1 MNRLLILVFILPI
14 SLFSKPAKFSA
25 KADLGKVY
33 SQAIGDFI
41 KAANAKNKSSF
52 DTLFFGKRINGQPD
66 DFPDIQL
73 PLTIEH
79 TQIRLITPEAGTKL
93 QKQRKARI
101 YINLVGWVEK
111 ENAEFIF
118 VVFSNGFEHQYDC
131 QMNYK
136 YNAAKGNFE
145 LDKLHFKEPPFDK

>member
-1 MNRLLILVFILPI
+1 MNRLLILIFILPS
-14 SLFSKPAKFSA
+14 SLFAKPANFPA

-41 KAANAKNKSSF
+41 KAANAKNKASF
-52 DTLFFGKRINGQPD
+52 DTLFFGKHVYGQPD

-73 PLTIEH
+73 PVTIEH
-79 TQIRLITPEAGTKL
+79 THIRLITPEAGTKL
-93 QKQRKARI
+93 QKERKASI

-136 YNAAKGNFE
+136 YNTDKRRFE